1 MLIKFTYLMN
11 YQDRTLLKISDG
23 LVEMQSCVYFGAKP
37 RPDIQ
42 RYCSIKVLEFRTMP
56 SQSDPTNRAKDIIVV
71 VDLEVVKTA
80 EVSDC

>member
-1 MLIKFTYLMN
+1 MLIKFTN
-11 YQDRTLLKISDG
+11 YDQTLLKISDG

-42 RYCSIKVLEFRTMP
+42 RYCSIKVLEFRTLP
-56 SQSDPTNRAKDIIVV
+56 SQSDPTNRARDIIVV
-71 VDLEVVKTA
+71 VDFEVVKTA